1 MAHALRAW
9 PTPMGAVLN
18 SSTPLF
24 SESGECIDPLVLSQL
39 NLVGKQVM
47 TFARMKIGSHLES
60 EV

>member
-1 MAHALRAW
+1 MKKSLLLV
-9 PTPMGAVLN
+9 AV
-18 SSTPLF
+18 
-24 SESGECIDPLVLSQL
+24 LVLSQL